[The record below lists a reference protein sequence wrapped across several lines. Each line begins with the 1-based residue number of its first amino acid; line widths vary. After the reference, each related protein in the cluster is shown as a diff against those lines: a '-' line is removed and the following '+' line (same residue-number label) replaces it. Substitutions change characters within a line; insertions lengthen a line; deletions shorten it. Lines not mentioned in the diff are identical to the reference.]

1 MPIIVGHQRI
11 VGDIAGEIARLES
24 LVTAL
29 DRIGSGGMPPAAELE
44 AAPLLDPYC
53 LDTCTLTC
61 LPRNALHSL
70 QRRSVGDGEGANQG
84 HPVLKGPVIR
94 TTEVWAL
101 ATELGWARTLSR
113 LYRLGRSVHRE
124 KRT

>member
-11 VGDIAGEIARLES
+11 VGDVAGDIARLES
-24 LVTAL
+24 LVAAL
-29 DRIGSGGMPPAAELE
+29 DRIGSGEMSTTAELE

-53 LDTCTLTC
+53 LDTCTLPC
-61 LPRNALHSL
+61 LI
-70 QRRSVGDGEGANQG
+70 GANQD

-113 LYRLGRSVHRE
+113 LYRLGRPVHRE

>member
-1 MPIIVGHQRI
+1 MPIIVGHQRV
-11 VGDIAGEIARLES
+11 VGDVAGEVARLES
-24 LVTAL
+24 LVAAL
-29 DRIGSGGMPPAAELE
+29 DRIGSGGMPTAAELE

-53 LDTCTLTC
+53 LDTCTLPC
-61 LPRNALHSL
+61 LI
-70 QRRSVGDGEGANQG
+70 GANQG
-84 HPVLKGPVIR
+84 HPVLKGPIIR

-113 LYRLGRSVHRE
+113 LYRLGRPVHRE